1 MAALRLLLLA
11 ARLARREL
19 RGGVRGFR
27 VFLACLAIGVA
38 VIAGVGSLGRAIDAG
53 LRADARLMLGGDVE
67 LRLTHRAADAA
78 ELAWIRAAGLASET
92 VELRAMARAGERRS
106 IVELK
111 AVDGAYPLYGEL
123 ALAGGMALADALSR
137 RGGRWGAVADA
148 EIAQRLAVAPGDRLR
163 LGDIEVELRATIAR
177 EPDKGTSLFRF
188 GPRVMVAAEAL
199 AASGLLQPGSLVYH
213 AYRVALAPGRDAQ
226 AFLAETGRRFPQA
239 GWRMRSHAQ
248 ADAGVQRFVD
258 RLTLFLTLVGLT
270 ALLVGGVGVGNAVK
284 SHLDAKTA
292 TIATYK
298 CLGAP
303 GRLVFLSGLLQVLA
317 LAVLGA
323 LIGIALGAAVP
334 VAAGPL
340 LADRL
345 PVAARVALYPGPLLL
360 AGAFGVIA
368 ALAFSIW
375 PLAAAREVPAAAL
388 FRDLV
393 APARRRP
400 RLAYAL
406 MTLAAAA
413 ALAALAIAWSVD
425 TLVAVWFVIGAA
437 LSLMG
442 FRLIAAGLVALTA
455 RLPRPRRPVLRL
467 ALANVH
473 RPAAPTASVL
483 VSLGMGLSVLV
494 AVALVEGNIGRQI
507 GERLPGVA
515 PSFYFIDIQPDQAA
529 DFDRTAA
536 ATGAGD
542 VQRVPTVR
550 ARIVKV
556 NGEPADRRAVRPEVA
571 WVLRGDRA
579 LTYAGAMPPKTRVVA
594 GQWWPADY
602 AGPPLVSFDAEAAR
616 GMGVGV
622 GDTLTVN
629 VLGREITAR
638 IANLRAIDWGDLTM
652 NFVLIFAPGTLEAAP
667 HTHIAAAHVDPAREE
682 ALFKAVTDRFP
693 NVSAVR
699 VRDALE
705 AAARIVG
712 QVGIAVRL
720 TAGITIAVG
729 ALVLA
734 GAVAAGHRRR
744 VYDAVV
750 LKVLGATR
758 RQVGLA
764 FLAEYGIVGLLA
776 ALMAAGIGTLAAW
789 ALVTRTMGMEWHFL
803 PGTVAAVGALGIVVT
818 MAFGFAGTFRALGQ
832 KAAPLLR
839 NP

>member
-1 MAALRLLLLA
+1 MALALLA
-11 ARLARREL
+11 QSLRMARREL

-27 VFLACLAIGVA
+27 VFLACLAVGVA

-53 LRADARLMLGGDVE
+53 LEADARLMLGGDVE
-67 LRLTHRAADAA
+67 LRLTHRPAGPD
-78 ELAWIRAAGLASET
+78 ELAWVRAAGRASET
-92 VELRAMARAGERRS
+92 VELRAMARAGERRN

-111 AVDGAYPLYGEL
+111 SVDGSYPLYGEVALEGGMKLGDAL
-123 ALAGGMALADALSR
+123 ALRD
-137 RGGRWGAVADA
+137 GRWGAVADPD
-148 EIAQRLAVAPGDRLR
+148 IAARLGIRPGDRMQ
-163 LGDIEVELRATIAR
+163 LGDIAVELRATIQR

-188 GPRVMVAAEAL
+188 GPRVMIAGEAL
-199 AASGLLQPGSLVYH
+199 AATQLLQPGSLVYH
-213 AYRVALAPGRDAQ
+213 AYRIALAPGRDAR
-226 AFLAETGRRFPQA
+226 AFLAETGQKFPQA
-239 GWRMRSHAQ
+239 GWRMRSHTQ
-248 ADAGVQRFVD
+248 ADGGAQRFID

-270 ALLVGGVGVGNAVK
+270 SLLVGGVGVGNAVK
-284 SHLDAKTA
+284 SHLDGKVA

-303 GRLVFLSGLLQVLA
+303 GRLVFLAGLVQVLA
-317 LAVLGA
+317 LAVLGS
-323 LIGIALGAAVP
+323 LIGIALGALVP
-334 VAAGPL
+334 IVAGPL
-340 LADRL
+340 LADKL
-345 PVAARVALYPGPLLL
+345 PAAARVALYPGPLLL
-360 AGAFGVIA
+360 AGAFGIIS
-368 ALAFSIW
+368 ALAFSVW
-375 PLAAAREVPAAAL
+375 PLAASREVPAAAL
-388 FRDLV
+388 FRELI
-393 APARRRP
+393 APARRWP
-400 RLAYAL
+400 RLPYVL
-406 MTLAAAA
+406 LTLLAAG

-425 TLVAVWFVIGAA
+425 KRVAVWFVVGAVA
-437 LSLMG
+437 SLAG
-442 FRLIAAGLVALTA
+442 FRLIAAGLVKLTS

-473 RPAAPTASVL
+473 RPSAPTASVL

-507 GERLPGVA
+507 SDRLPNAA
-515 PSFYFIDIQPDQAA
+515 PSFYFIDIQPDQVA
-529 DFDRTAA
+529 DFDRTVA

-550 ARIVKV
+550 ARIVKL
-556 NGEPADRRAVRPEVA
+556 NGEPVDRRAVRPDVS

-602 AGPPLVSFDAEAAR
+602 QGPPLVSFDAEAAR

-622 GDTLTVN
+622 GDEMTVN
-629 VLGREITAR
+629 VLGREITAK

-652 NFVLIFAPGTLEAAP
+652 NFVLIFAPGVLEAAP
-667 HTHIAAAHVDPAREE
+667 HTHLAAAHVDAAREE
-682 ALFKAVTDRFP
+682 SLFKAVTDRFP

-705 AAARIVG
+705 AAARLVA

-744 VYDAVV
+744 VYDSVV

-758 RQVGLA
+758 RDVGLA
-764 FLAEYGIVGLLA
+764 FLIEYGMIGLLA
-776 ALMAAGIGTLAAW
+776 AIMAAGIGTLAAW
-789 ALVTRTMGMEWHFL
+789 ALVTKTMSMEWYFL
-803 PGTVAAVGALGIVVT
+803 PGTVAAVAAMGVLLT
-818 MAFGFAGTFRALGQ
+818 MALGFAGTFRALGQ

>member
-1 MAALRLLLLA
+1 MALATLAQA
-11 ARLARREL
+11 ARMARREL

-27 VFLACLAIGVA
+27 VFMACLAIGVA

-53 LRADARLMLGGDVE
+53 LQADARLMLGGDAE
-67 LRLTHRAADAA
+67 LRLTHRAADPA
-78 ELAWIRAAGLASET
+78 ELAWIRGAGRASET
-92 VELRAMARAGERRS
+92 VELRAMARVGEKRN

-111 AVDGAYPLYGEL
+111 AVDAAYPLYGEVAL
-123 ALAGGMALADALSR
+123 EGGMKLAEALAER
-137 RGGRWGAVADA
+137 EGRWGAVADPD
-148 EIAQRLAVAPGDRLR
+148 IAARLGAKPGDRLR
-163 LGDIEVELRATIAR
+163 LGDIELELRATIAR

-188 GPRVMVAAEAL
+188 GPRVMIATEAL
-199 AASGLLQPGSLVYH
+199 AATQLLQPGSLVYH
-213 AYRVALAPGRDAQ
+213 AYRIALPSGRAAQ
-226 AFLAETGRRFPQA
+226 AFLAETGERFPQA
-239 GWRMRSHAQ
+239 GWRMRSHVQ
-248 ADAGVQRFVD
+248 ADAGAQRFVD

-284 SHLDAKTA
+284 SHLDGKVA

-303 GRLVFLSGLLQVLA
+303 GRLVFLAGLLQVLA
-317 LAVLGA
+317 LAGLGS
-323 LIGIALGAAVP
+323 LIGIALGALVP
-334 VAAGPL
+334 MLAGPL
-340 LADRL
+340 LADKL
-345 PVAARVALYPGPLLL
+345 PVAARIALYPGPLAL
-360 AGAFGVIA
+360 AGAFGLIA

-375 PLAAAREVPAAAL
+375 PLAASREVPAAAL
-388 FRDLV
+388 FREMI
-393 APARRRP
+393 APARRWP
-400 RLAYAL
+400 RLPYVL
-406 MTLAAAA
+406 LTLLAAV
-413 ALAALAIAWSVD
+413 ALAGLAVVWAVDKKVALWFVAGAIA
-425 TLVAVWFVIGAA
+425 
-437 LSLMG
+437 SLAG
-442 FRLIAAGLVALTA
+442 FRLIALGLVRLASK
-455 RLPRPRRPVLRL
+455 LPRPRRPVLRL

-473 RPAAPTASVL
+473 RPAAPTAGVL

-507 GERLPGVA
+507 SDRLPNAA

-529 DFDRTAA
+529 EFDRTVAG
-536 ATGAGD
+536 TGAGD

-550 ARIVKV
+550 ARIVKL
-556 NGEPADRRAVRPEVA
+556 NGEPVDRRAVRPEVS

-579 LTYAGAMPPKTRVVA
+579 LTYAAAMPPKTRIVA

-602 AGPPLVSFDAEAAR
+602 VGPPLVSFDAEAAR

-652 NFVLIFAPGTLEAAP
+652 NFVLIFAPGVLEAAP
-667 HTHIAAAHVDPAREE
+667 HTHLAAARVDQAREE

-705 AAARIVG
+705 AAARLVA

-758 RQVGLA
+758 REVGLA
-764 FLAEYGIVGLLA
+764 FLVEYGIIGLLA
-776 ALMAAGIGTLAAW
+776 ALMAAGIGSVAAW
-789 ALVTRTMGMEWHFL
+789 ALVTRTMGMEWYFL
-803 PGTVAAVGALGIVVT
+803 PGTVAAVVALGLTVT
-818 MAFGFAGTFRALGQ
+818 MALGFAGTFRALGQ